1 MFFRKRQEGIVH
13 GERAMRVV
21 GRVRL
26 LRGRELRLPVAR
38 AHLALIE
45 RLLCVPLDDLGEG
58 DDRAFEGAR
67 EVRVGLTRERA
78 EFDQV
83 GGEEAEV
90 AEELLTVVCAAC
102 EGRSV
107 VCASSRGEGDSLRM
121 FAPILGMSLFSMS
134 S

>member
-1 MFFRKRQEGIVH
+1 M
-13 GERAMRVV
+13 
-21 GRVRL
+21 
-26 LRGRELRLPVAR
+26 
-38 AHLALIE
+38 
-45 RLLCVPLDDLGEG
+45 
-58 DDRAFEGAR
+58 
-67 EVRVGLTRERA
+67 RVGLARERP

-90 AEELLTVVCAAC
+90 AEELLTVVCVAC

-107 VCASSRGEGDSLRM
+107 VCASRRGEGDSLRM